1 MGSGNGNGT
10 AVKTRELQYQPGL
23 EMAVRQGF
31 SRFGIMS
38 NQAWRDDPRH
48 VLFTL
53 SRYKFIG
60 KMLNGKKKVL
70 EVGCADAFGTRMVLQ
85 EVGPG
90 AITACDFDPVFLE
103 DARTRMKSDGWECE
117 LVQHDIL
124 KGHLRGDFEAAY
136 SLDVFEHIVP
146 ELEDVYVGNVAR
158 SLVKSGVAIFG
169 SPSLQSQAYA
179 SPPSKEG
186 HVNCKDGKEY
196 KSVMLRHF
204 ENVFLF
210 SMNDEVVHT
219 GFSPMAHYL
228 FAICVG
234 RRG

>member
-1 MGSGNGNGT
+1 MTANGT
-10 AVKTRELQYQPGL
+10 AKHTKERQYQPGL
-23 EMAVRQGF
+23 DMAVHDGL

-48 VLFTL
+48 VLFSL
-53 SRYKFIG
+53 ARYKFVG
-60 KMLNGKKKVL
+60 KMLNGKRRVL
-70 EVGCADAFGTRMVLQ
+70 EVGCADAFGTRLVMQ
-85 EVGPG
+85 EVGLG
-90 AITACDFDPVFLE
+90 AVTACDFDPVFLE
-103 DARTRMKSDGWECE
+103 DARQRMQSDGWECE
-117 LVQHDIL
+117 CVLHDIL
-124 KGHLRGDFEAAY
+124 KGPLRGDFEAAY

-158 SLVKSGVAIFG
+158 SLVPSGVAIFG

-179 SPPSKEG
+179 SQPSKEG

-196 KSVMLRHF
+196 KKVMERFF

-219 GFSPMAHYL
+219 GFHPMAHYL

-234 RRG
+234 PRR